1 MKLFQKLIKVLK
13 KFGISADKIDID
25 GKAVHFKT
33 DISKTVGPFT
43 QADYNKVRDYIMGE
57 TTLAGEEFE
66 KYDINGDGKIDSL
79 DILYITQAIRNGG
92 NLTFTGTFEIDPY
105 SENKSIALYDN
116 RSNDYQAIISL
127 LYNYFRHLYVGG
139 IDVTGQINIEDNY
152 GRMLTTNNNDEF
164 ELRVEGN
171 IYATNNMTC
180 ANLTQ
185 TSKESVKKNIE
196 EYKENALEIVN
207 NSKIYDYNFKF
218 EKDTDKKHK
227 GFVIGDLGG
236 NYAIP
241 EQVISKNGQG
251 IDTYTMTSIL
261 WKAVQELNEKVERL
275 EKLNI
280 RKEDTNA

>member
-33 DISKTVGPFT
+33 NISKTVGPFT
-43 QADYNKVRDYIMGE
+43 QADYNKVRDYLMGE
-57 TTLAGEEFE
+57 TTLTGEEFE
-66 KYDINGDGKIDSL
+66 KYDINGDGEIDSL
-79 DILYITQAIRNGG
+79 DISYITQAIRNGG
-92 NLTFTGTFEIDPY
+92 NLMFTGTFEINPY
-105 SENKSIALYDN
+105 SENRSIALYSN
-116 RSNDYQAIISL
+116 RSNNYQAIISL
-127 LYNYFRHLYVGG
+127 LYNYFKHLYTGG
-139 IDVTGQINIEDNY
+139 IDVNGQITVEDNY

-164 ELRVEGN
+164 ELYVEGN
-171 IYATNNMTC
+171 VRATNNITC

-218 EKDTDKKHK
+218 EKDIDKKHK

-236 NYAIP
+236 NYATP

-261 WKAVQELNEKVERL
+261 WKAVQELNEKVEKL
-275 EKLNI
+275 EEII